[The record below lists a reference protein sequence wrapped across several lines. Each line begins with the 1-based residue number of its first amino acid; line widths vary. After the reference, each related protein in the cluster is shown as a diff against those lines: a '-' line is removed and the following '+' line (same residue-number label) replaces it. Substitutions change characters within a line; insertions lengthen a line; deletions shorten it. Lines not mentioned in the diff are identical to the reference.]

1 MEQRNISLDLKKLD
15 DDNEHIIRAFEVN
28 MDSIFN
34 NLLSNSINAHY
45 GYNNEQKKI
54 EIAWKKNGN
63 SIEIY
68 FSDNGKG
75 LDEKYKVNPEV
86 IFNLNESSKTDNKG
100 NKIGTGLGLYIV
112 KSIIEEY
119 NNSSISIINIQDG
132 LTFKIIFKSR

>member
-1 MEQRNISLDLKKLD
+1 MEQRNISLELHTL
-15 DDNEHIIRAFEVN
+15 DDNESIIRAFEVN

-45 GYNNEQKKI
+45 GYNKEQKKI
-54 EIAWKKNGN
+54 EISWQKKG
-63 SIEIY
+63 SDVEIT

-75 LDEKYKVNPEV
+75 LDKKYNDNPEE
-86 IFNLNESSKTDNKG
+86 IFNLNESSKSDNKG

-119 NNSSISIINIQDG
+119 NNSSISIIKIENG
-132 LTFKIIFKSR
+132 LTFKITFKTRK

>member
-1 MEQRNISLDLKKLD
+1 
-15 DDNEHIIRAFEVN
+15 

-45 GYNNEQKKI
+45 GYNKEQKKI
-54 EIAWKKNGN
+54 EISWRKKEND
-63 SIEIY
+63 IEII

-75 LDEKYKVNPEV
+75 LDKKYKDNPEE

-100 NKIGTGLGLYIV
+100 NQIGTGLGLYIV

-119 NNSSISIINIQDG
+119 NNSSISIIKIDDG
-132 LTFKIIFKSR
+132 LTFKITFKTRK